1 MVLQGEDQ
9 RLTSPALTPPQRP
22 LPRTAKETLMNLAYV
37 TETVIGLAL
46 VSIGVGWFVA
56 GLAYFATRANDR

>member
-1 MVLQGEDQ
+1 MPDHPHT
-9 RLTSPALTPPQRP
+9 RAPQHP

-56 GLAYFATRANDR
+56 GLAYFATRPNDR

>member
-1 MVLQGEDQ
+1 MPDLPHT
-9 RLTSPALTPPQRP
+9 RAPQHT
-22 LPRTAKETLMNLAYV
+22 LPSTAKETPMNLAYV

-56 GLAYFATRANDR
+56 GLAYFATRRNDR

>member
-1 MVLQGEDQ
+1 MPDLPHTRTPQHTLQ
-9 RLTSPALTPPQRP
+9 S
-22 LPRTAKETLMNLAYV
+22 TAKETPMNLAYV

-56 GLAYFATRANDR
+56 GLAYFATRPNDR

>member
-1 MVLQGEDQ
+1 MPDHPHTRAPHHTLQ
-9 RLTSPALTPPQRP
+9 S
-22 LPRTAKETLMNLAYV
+22 TAKETPMNLAYV

-56 GLAYFATRANDR
+56 GLAYFATRTNGR

>member
-1 MVLQGEDQ
+1 MRDRPHTRAPQHTLQ
-9 RLTSPALTPPQRP
+9 S
-22 LPRTAKETLMNLAYV
+22 TAKETLMNLAYV

-56 GLAYFATRANDR
+56 GLVYLATRTNDR

>member
-9 RLTSPALTPPQRP
+9 RVTSPALTPP
-22 LPRTAKETLMNLAYV
+22 RTAKETPMNLAYV

-56 GLAYFATRANDR
+56 GLAYFATRPNDR

>member
-9 RLTSPALTPPQRP
+9 RVTSPALTPP
-22 LPRTAKETLMNLAYV
+22 RTAKETPMNLAYV

-46 VSIGVGWFVA
+46 ISIAVGGFVA
-56 GLAYFATRANDR
+56 GLAYLATRPNDR

>member
-1 MVLQGEDQ
+1 
-9 RLTSPALTPPQRP
+9 
-22 LPRTAKETLMNLAYV
+22 MNLAYV

-56 GLAYFATRANDR
+56 GLAYFATRRNDR

>member
-1 MVLQGEDQ
+1 MPDLPHTRAPKHPLQ
-9 RLTSPALTPPQRP
+9 S
-22 LPRTAKETLMNLAYV
+22 TAKETLMNLAYV

-56 GLAYFATRANDR
+56 GLAYFATRTNDR

>member
-1 MVLQGEDQ
+1 MPDLPHTRAPQHTLQ
-9 RLTSPALTPPQRP
+9 S
-22 LPRTAKETLMNLAYV
+22 TAKETLMNLAYV

-56 GLAYFATRANDR
+56 GLAYLATRHNDR

>member
-1 MVLQGEDQ
+1 MRDRPHARAPQHALQ
-9 RLTSPALTPPQRP
+9 S
-22 LPRTAKETLMNLAYV
+22 TAKENPMNLAYV

-56 GLAYFATRANDR
+56 GLAYFATRPNDR

>member
-1 MVLQGEDQ
+1 MPDLPHARAPQHALQ
-9 RLTSPALTPPQRP
+9 S
-22 LPRTAKETLMNLAYV
+22 TAKETLMNLAYV

-56 GLAYFATRANDR
+56 GLAYFATRTNDR

>member
-1 MVLQGEDQ
+1 MPDLPHT
-9 RLTSPALTPPQRP
+9 RT
-22 LPRTAKETLMNLAYV
+22 PRTAKETPMNLAYV

-56 GLAYFATRANDR
+56 GLAYFATSSNDR

>member
-9 RLTSPALTPPQRP
+9 RVTSPRTHAPQHT
-22 LPRTAKETLMNLAYV
+22 LKSTAKETLMNLAYV

-56 GLAYFATRANDR
+56 GLAYLATRPNDR